1 MTSCSY
7 FKRNKGDSTPVA
19 KVFDATLLRSDV
31 KEIIPKGSSK
41 QDSTM
46 IVKSYIDSWIRKELV
61 LNKANKN
68 LADEAKEVE
77 KQLADYKNS
86 LIIYAYEKELV
97 KQQLDT
103 TVKDAEVEKYYNEHQ
118 GNFELKDN
126 IIKVLYLK
134 VTKNSPRISS
144 VRQWYKSSRP
154 NDRKALEDYCH
165 QYAVNYYLDE
175 NSWLLFDDL
184 LKEIPIKTYDKEQF
198 LKNNH
203 YVEIEDS
210 TNYYFV
216 NISGF
221 KIKESTSPLSFEK
234 DNIKSIIINKRKLK
248 LINDME
254 KKVYDE
260 AVKNGD
266 FKIY

>member
-7 FKRNKGDSTPVA
+7 FKHNDGNAAVA
-19 KVFDATLLRSDV
+19 KAFDATLNRADV
-31 KEIIPKGSSK
+31 AGLVPKGSSK
-41 QDSTM
+41 QDSVM

-61 LNKANKN
+61 LRKAEKN
-68 LADEAKEVE
+68 LSDEAKDVE

-97 KQQLDT
+97 RQQLDT
-103 TVKDAEVEKYYNEHQ
+103 TVKDAEIEKYYNEHQ

-134 VTKNSPRISS
+134 LPKTAPRLYT
-144 VRQWYKSSRP
+144 VRQWYKSSKA
-154 NDRKALEDYCH
+154 NDRKSLEDYAH
-165 QYAVNYYLDE
+165 QYAVNYYFDD
-175 NSWLLFDDL
+175 NSWLQFDDL

-198 LKNNH
+198 LKNNR

-210 TNYYFV
+210 MNLYFV
-216 NISGF
+216 NINGF
-221 KIKESTSPLSFEK
+221 KTKESTSPLSFEK

-248 LINDME
+248 LIEDME

-260 AVKNGD
+260 AVKGSD

>member
-1 MTSCSY
+1 MTSCSF
-7 FKRNKGDSTPVA
+7 FKHKNGDNDPVA
-19 KVFDATLLRSDV
+19 KVFDATLYRSDI
-31 KEIIPKGSSK
+31 KEIVPRGKSK
-41 QDSTM
+41 QDSVL

-68 LADEAKEVE
+68 LVDEAKDVE
-77 KQLADYKNS
+77 KQLEDYKNS

-97 KQQLDT
+97 RQQLDT
-103 TVKDAEVEKYYNEHQ
+103 NVKEAEIEKYYNEHQ

-134 VTKNSPRISS
+134 LARNSPKISS

-154 NDRKALEDYCH
+154 NDRKALEDYAH
-165 QYAVNYYLDE
+165 QYAINYYFDD

-203 YVEIEDS
+203 HIEIEDS
-210 TNYYFV
+210 TNLYFV

-221 KIKESTSPLSFEK
+221 MIKESTSPLSFER

-248 LINDME
+248 LIEDME
-254 KKVYDE
+254 KKVYVE
-260 AVKNGD
+260 AVKNSD
-266 FKIY
+266 FKVY

>member
-1 MTSCSY
+1 MTSCSF
-7 FKRNKGDSTPVA
+7 FKHNDGGNTPIA
-19 KVFDATLLRSDV
+19 KVFDATLYQADV
-31 KEIIPKGSSK
+31 KGIVPKGSSK
-41 QDSTM
+41 QDSIQIT
-46 IVKSYIDSWIRKELV
+46 KSYIDSWIHKELV

-68 LADEAKEVE
+68 LSDESKDVT
-77 KQLADYKNS
+77 KQLSDYRNS
-86 LIIYAYEKELV
+86 LIVYAYEKELV
-97 KQQLDT
+97 RQQLDT
-103 TVKDAEVEKYYNEHQ
+103 NVKESEIEKYYNEHQ

-126 IIKVLYLK
+126 IIKVLYFKL
-134 VTKNSPRISS
+134 TRNSPRLNSI
-144 VRQWYKSSRP
+144 RQWYKSSRP
-154 NDRKALEDYCH
+154 NDRKQLEDYCH
-165 QYAVNYYLDE
+165 QYAVNYYLDD

-198 LKNNH
+198 LKNNR

-210 TNYYFV
+210 TYLYFV

-248 LINDME
+248 LIEDME

-260 AVKNGD
+260 AVKNSD
-266 FKIY
+266 FKVY

>member
-1 MTSCSY
+1 M
-7 FKRNKGDSTPVA
+7 
-19 KVFDATLLRSDV
+19 FDATLYQADV
-31 KEIIPKGSSK
+31 KGIVPKGSSK
-41 QDSTM
+41 QDSTQ
-46 IVKSYIDSWIRKELV
+46 IVKSYIDSWIRNELV

-68 LADEAKEVE
+68 LNDESKDVE

-86 LIIYAYEKELV
+86 LVIYAYEKELV
-97 KQQLDT
+97 RQQLDT
-103 TVKDAEVEKYYNEHQ
+103 NVKDAEIEKYYNEHE

-134 VTKNSPRISS
+134 LAKNSPRLYT
-144 VRQWYKSSRP
+144 VRLLYKSSKP
-154 NDRKALEDYCH
+154 ADRKLLEDYCH
-165 QYAVNYYLDE
+165 QYAVNYYLDD

-198 LKNNH
+198 LKNNR

-210 TNYYFV
+210 TYLYFV

-248 LINDME
+248 LIGDME

-260 AVKNGD
+260 AVKNSD
-266 FKIY
+266 IKVY